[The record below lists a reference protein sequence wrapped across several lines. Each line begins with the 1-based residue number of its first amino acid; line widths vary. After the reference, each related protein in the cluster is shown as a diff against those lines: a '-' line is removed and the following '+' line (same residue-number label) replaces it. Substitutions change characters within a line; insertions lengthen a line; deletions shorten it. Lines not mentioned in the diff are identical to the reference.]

1 MWGCPTLVG
10 PLPPH
15 LGLPSPECGSHPP
28 RKIRE
33 GHTRVPGGCG
43 SGSAAGGSL
52 NWRGGVKYEAKK
64 RSNEEKKQQRN
75 NKIWKRREKKKEQLG
90 PPPGKQPPQAD
101 RAAPLSSPHPHV
113 PPIPPPT
120 PPQN

>member
-64 RSNEEKKQQRN
+64 RSNEEKN
-75 NKIWKRREKKKEQLG
+75 NKETTKYGKEEKKRK
-90 PPPGKQPPQAD
+90 
-101 RAAPLSSPHPHV
+101 SS
-113 PPIPPPT
+113 
-120 PPQN
+120 